1 MPIYYGRVWWRHRYN
16 WCSYCLGLVGTGV
29 LGLREGRFRMA
40 WPQDPVAA
48 YPKECTFL
56 TFTGPIRGHCDQIRG
71 GIKLCGYSNSF
82 NSATPQFSAVFAQ
95 FAPHTNDAPKI
106 WVFQNSGVDRFAGWT
121 SYGVYGFDRDTRLFE
136 RRYSITPK
144 IRNFCG
150 GSRSANTE
158 GTRSGHAVRG
168 LVRVRV
174 PAAFLVAVVV
184 GIASSSEVSSLQFC
198 SCAPEEY

>member
-1 MPIYYGRVWWRHRYN
+1 MKRKVKSNPPIMVRPMSFLGPFLGLIPLSKNNREEDERKTPFKMWLMPIYYGRVWWRHRYN

-95 FAPHTNDAPKI
+95 FAPHTKDTPKI
-106 WVFQNSGVDRFAGWT
+106 WVFQNSGVDSVAGWT
-121 SYGVYGFDRDTRLFE
+121 SY
-136 RRYSITPK
+136 
-144 IRNFCG
+144 
-150 GSRSANTE
+150 
-158 GTRSGHAVRG
+158 
-168 LVRVRV
+168 RVMALIAIHDFLN
-174 PAAFLVAVVV
+174 AATL
-184 GIASSSEVSSLQFC
+184 
-198 SCAPEEY
+198 

>member
-1 MPIYYGRVWWRHRYN
+1 MVRPMSFLGPFLGLIPLSKDNREEERKTPFKMWLMPIYYGRVWWRHRYN

-95 FAPHTNDAPKI
+95 FAPHTKDTPKI
-106 WVFQNSGVDRFAGWT
+106 WVFQNSGVDSVAGWT
-121 SYGVYGFDRDTRLFE
+121 SY
-136 RRYSITPK
+136 
-144 IRNFCG
+144 
-150 GSRSANTE
+150 
-158 GTRSGHAVRG
+158 
-168 LVRVRV
+168 RVMALIAIHDFLN
-174 PAAFLVAVVV
+174 AATL
-184 GIASSSEVSSLQFC
+184 
-198 SCAPEEY
+198 